1 MKTKNR
7 IKRRQFS
14 LLEIIIA
21 ISIVALIAAIAVP
34 NLLGSAEEAKVNTA
48 KTEIN
53 NIKSAI
59 IQFKISEGKF
69 PESLASLTKEG
80 GSKKSYLKKPP
91 VDPWKNPY
99 TYEIAPDS
107 HEGFEITSFG
117 ADGQSGGEG
126 VNADI
131 KLSEL

>member
-59 IQFKISEGKF
+59 IQYKIKEGKF
-69 PESLASLTKEG
+69 PESLASLTTAG
-80 GSKKSYLKKPP
+80 GSKTSYLKNVPK
-91 VDPWKNPY
+91 DPWKNEY
-99 TYEIAPDS
+99 QYELAPES

-117 ADGQSGGEG
+117 ADGNSGGEG